1 MSVGEWIETV
11 GIGIDVAGVAV
22 MVIGIIVSAV
32 RAITSAVPGARY
44 KVLRQD
50 IGRSILLGLELLVA
64 ADIVRT
70 VAVRPT
76 LESLAILAGIVLIRT
91 FLSIMLEVE
100 LEGRLPWRAAK
111 TKGDMDAPDRPGHE
125 QHRRGSGD
133 ARVDERRRSSSRDS
147 PNP

>member
-1 MSVGEWIETV
+1 MIDPKGERHGGWTDGSRVNVADGIEAV
-11 GIGIDVAGVAV
+11 GIGLDVVGVAV
-22 MVIGIIVSAV
+22 MVVGILVSAL
-32 RAITSAVPGARY
+32 RATRGAAAGTRF
-44 KVLRQD
+44 KGLRQD

-100 LEGRLPWRAAK
+100 LEGRVPWRRREDGSAA
-111 TKGDMDAPDRPGHE
+111 DRSDGP
-125 QHRRGSGD
+125 
-133 ARVDERRRSSSRDS
+133 A
-147 PNP
+147 